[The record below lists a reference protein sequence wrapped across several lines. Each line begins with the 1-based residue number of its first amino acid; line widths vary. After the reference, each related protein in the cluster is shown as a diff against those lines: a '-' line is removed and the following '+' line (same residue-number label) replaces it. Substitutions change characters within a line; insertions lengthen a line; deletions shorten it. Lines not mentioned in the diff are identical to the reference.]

1 MSDLGIMTAVRAFLV
16 GGPPVKT
23 LPPTVFRHTSVAVVG
38 GVSIRLDEPHVFCSS
53 VSEWSSICR
62 ERFQKVGGDGFVLCF
77 VADDSV
83 DSEESQGEYPEGVD
97 SDFIIISV
105 HREGDYLRSFK
116 TPIKDFMDGM
126 VGEEVDL
133 REFIPDLG
141 FDSH

>member
-1 MSDLGIMTAVRAFLV
+1 MSDLGIVTAVRAFLL

-23 LPPTVFRHTSVAVVG
+23 LPPTVFRHTSVAEVG
-38 GVSIRLDEPHVFCSS
+38 GVSIHLDEPHVFHSP
-53 VSEWSSICR
+53 VDEWASICR

-77 VADDSV
+77 VADDA
-83 DSEESQGEYPEGVD
+83 DESDDLGGEYPEGVD
-97 SDFIIISV
+97 TDFIIISV

-116 TPIKDFMDGM
+116 TPIKDFMDGV

-141 FDSH
+141 YSSH